1 MDDSLVVDVL
11 ITGSGGGSLRRDLL
25 NCRLKFTK
33 AVAPVSKRNLR
44 SNEKQQNR
52 EEDLTFHSGVP
63 RSADILVGGS
73 RASLLHLQG
82 RNRQ

>member
-1 MDDSLVVDVL
+1 
-11 ITGSGGGSLRRDLL
+11 
-25 NCRLKFTK
+25 
-33 AVAPVSKRNLR
+33 
-44 SNEKQQNR
+44 
-52 EEDLTFHSGVP
+52 VP